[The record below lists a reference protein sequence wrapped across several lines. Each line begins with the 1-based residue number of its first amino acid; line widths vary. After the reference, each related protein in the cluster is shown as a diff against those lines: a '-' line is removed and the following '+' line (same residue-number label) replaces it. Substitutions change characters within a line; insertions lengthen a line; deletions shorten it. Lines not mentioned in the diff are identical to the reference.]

1 MKLKKIVSLAL
12 AGILAVSML
21 AGCGDNGDSNSTVTP
36 PVEDPTPASAIA
48 DALNDQLFSKQAA
61 LLSFQ
66 SDSKLASFLNRIA
79 EDDEDFEIRD
89 TLISNAAR
97 PTLLN
102 PAAAGGVNQ
111 GNDINTL
118 VNAAY
123 NGTNPAVTMTNAD
136 ILVNHDDNRAY
147 LYVYTVDG
155 SMQDINQIARAV
167 MNGTANNGLQDHVY
181 DVAGA
186 VDNGTVPEQTDYEYK
201 GYAEMVKITNNN
213 SSDTAWVVAVLVE
226 QHAVSNT

>member
-1 MKLKKIVSLAL
+1 MKLKKIASLML
-12 AGILAVSML
+12 AGVMAVSML
-21 AGCGDNGDSNSTVTP
+21 AACGDNSSTTTPVVP
-36 PVEDPTPASAIA
+36 PVDDNTATSAIS
-48 DALNDQLFSKQAA
+48 DALNDQLFSKQAD
-61 LLSFQ
+61 LLSFE
-66 SDSKLASFLNRIA
+66 SNSKLASLLDRIA

-89 TLISNAAR
+89 NLVSGAAR

-102 PAAAGGVNQ
+102 PGVDV
-111 GNDINTL
+111 DIANI
-118 VNAAY
+118 VNAAF

-155 SMQDINQIARAV
+155 SMQDVDQIARAV
-167 MNGTANNGLQDHVY
+167 MNGVNGNGLQDHVY
-181 DVAGA
+181 DVAGI
-186 VDNGTVPEQTDYEYK
+186 VDNGTNPQQTDYEYK
-201 GYAEMVKITNNN
+201 GYAEMVKITNDN

>member
-1 MKLKKIVSLAL
+1 MKLKKIASLML
-12 AGILAVSML
+12 AGVMAVSML
-21 AGCGDNGDSNSTVTP
+21 AACGDNSSTTTPVVP
-36 PVEDPTPASAIA
+36 PVDDDTTTSAISA
-48 DALNDQLFSKQAA
+48 ALNDQLFSKQAD
-61 LLSFQ
+61 LLSFE
-66 SDSKLASFLNRIA
+66 SNSKLASLLDRIA

-89 TLISNAAR
+89 NLVSGAGR

-102 PAAAGGVNQ
+102 PVVDV
-111 GNDINTL
+111 DINNI
-118 VNAAY
+118 VNAAF

-155 SMQDINQIARAV
+155 SMQDVDQIARAV
-167 MNGTANNGLQDHVY
+167 MNGVFGNGLQDHVY
-181 DVAGA
+181 DVAGI
-186 VDNGTVPEQTDYEYK
+186 VNEGTVPEQTDYEYK
-201 GYAEMVKITNNN
+201 GYAEMVKITNDN